1 MGVFATN
8 APDKPETI
16 TIRFEKGRPVTING
30 EKVTAYQAIL
40 QANKIG
46 GKHGVGICYH
56 LVENRFVGI
65 KSRGVYE
72 APGMEL
78 LGTAYGYLLQ
88 LVLDRRAR
96 ELFDQLSL
104 LLAKQIYQGYGYD
117 LASRV
122 ATDAVR
128 SLAQFV
134 TGTIRISLYKGSAYF
149 ADASD
154 VPHSLY
160 SEANASME
168 ATGEFDHA
176 DSEGFLRVLSVSA
189 RALAAARQVGPK

>member
-1 MGVFATN
+1 AF
-8 APDKPETI
+8 
-16 TIRFEKGRPVTING
+16 NG
-30 EKVTAYQAIL
+30 EKVSMYQTIL

-46 GKHGVGICYH
+46 GRNGIGICTH

-65 KSRGVYE
+65 KSRGIYE

-96 ELFDQLSL
+96 EMFDQLSL
-104 LLAKQIYQGYGYD
+104 MLARQIYQGYGYD

-128 SLAQFV
+128 SFAELV
-134 TGTIRISLYKGSAYF
+134 TGTIGVSLYKGNTYF
-149 ADASD
+149 ASASD

-168 ATGEFDHA
+168 AIGE
-176 DSEGFLRVLSVSA
+176 
-189 RALAAARQVGPK
+189 